1 MDSTSLVAM
10 AILLFTGLFTY
21 KGFRDYAFKE
31 DYLFWVDPI
40 LIDRDWK
47 RLFTSGFL
55 HGSWLHFGFNMIAL
69 LSFASLLELYLG
81 PGKLALIYFVSLLAG
96 SLLSLYIHRHHGDY
110 RALGA
115 SGAVSGV
122 VFASVILFPDGEIGL
137 ILIPDFGLKS
147 WIFGVIYLA
156 ISIWG
161 TKNFA
166 DSNIGHDAH
175 LGGALAGI
183 ILAPVLAPAFMDI
196 KWWVFFLLL
205 IPVLLFL
212 VLIIRNPAVM
222 MVDGYWGEQL
232 SSLGKS
238 VKRSRKPGKR
248 RKKRQSREEE
258 LDHLLQKIR
267 QQGLKSL
274 SREER
279 DRLDELRDEL

>member
-1 MDSTSLVAM
+1 MDSTSLVAI
-10 AILLFTGLFTY
+10 AVLLFTGLFTY
-21 KGFRDYAFKE
+21 KGLRDYAFNE

-47 RLFTSGFL
+47 RMFTSGFL

-69 LSFASLLELYLG
+69 LSFATMLELSLG
-81 PGKLALIYFVSLLAG
+81 PGKLLLIYFASLLGG

-137 ILIPDFGLKS
+137 ILIPDFGIKS
-147 WIFGVIYLA
+147 WIFGLIYLA

-175 LGGALAGI
+175 LGGALVGI
-183 ILAPVLAPAFMDI
+183 VLAPVLAPAFMDI
-196 KWWVFFLLL
+196 HWWVFFLLL
-205 IPVLLFL
+205 VPVLLFL
-212 VLIIRNPAVM
+212 ILIIRNPAVL

-232 SSLGKS
+232 SNWGKTT
-238 VKRSRKPGKR
+238 KGT
-248 RKKRQSREEE
+248 RKKRKKGPSREEE
-258 LDHLLQKIR
+258 LNQLLQKIR

-279 DRLDELRDEL
+279 DRLDELRDDL